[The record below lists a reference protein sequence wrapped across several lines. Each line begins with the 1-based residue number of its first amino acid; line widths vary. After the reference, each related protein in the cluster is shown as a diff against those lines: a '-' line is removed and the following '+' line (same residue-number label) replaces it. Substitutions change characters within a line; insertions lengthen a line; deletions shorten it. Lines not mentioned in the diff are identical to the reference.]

1 MDKCKRKGFTLVE
14 VIVAVALLAAVTVPI
29 ISVMVRTT
37 QINSRARL
45 VQKATD
51 LGQNLMEGI
60 REYTMEE
67 VIDQCLKSGEG
78 FKIIYSSIIS
88 YNPNGYQYLDASGNF
103 EQELQTAVNTVQS
116 TGSDPIYG
124 MVDDSRTY
132 TSFGGDRYNF
142 AFCGIVYN
150 NNTFDA
156 VVTFEKYAGE
166 QEDENGNQDTS
177 ETSPYCI
184 YNVTVKIYL
193 SQQGTHFTDSA
204 KLATLTGAVQNK

>member
-1 MDKCKRKGFTLVE
+1 MSRCRRKGFTLVE
-14 VIVAVALLAAVTVPI
+14 VIVAVALLAVVTVPI
-29 ISVMVRTT
+29 ISSMVRTT
-37 QINSRARL
+37 QINSKARL

-67 VIDQCLKSGEG
+67 VIDQCLKSGNG

-88 YNPNGYQYLDASGNF
+88 YNPKGYQYLDASGNF
-103 EQELQTAVNTVQS
+103 EQELQAAANKAQN
-116 TGSDPIYG
+116 GKNDPIYG
-124 MVDDSRTY
+124 MVDNNQTY
-132 TSFGGDRYNF
+132 TSYGGDKYNF
-142 AFCGIVYN
+142 AFCGIGYN

-156 VVTFEKYAGE
+156 VVTFEKYVDKSDDA
-166 QEDENGNQDTS
+166 NGNQDTS
-177 ETSPYCI
+177 AASPYCV

-193 SQQGTHFTDSA
+193 SAEGAHFADSA